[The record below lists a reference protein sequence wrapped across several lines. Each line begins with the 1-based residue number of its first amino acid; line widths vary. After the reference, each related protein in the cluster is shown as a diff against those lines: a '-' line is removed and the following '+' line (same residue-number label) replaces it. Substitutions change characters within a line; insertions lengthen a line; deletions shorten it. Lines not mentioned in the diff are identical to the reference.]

1 MWQVILLVVGVVM
14 ATIGTVMIYDARILT
29 KRFFSFGDQN
39 DASLG
44 LKILGFLIAI
54 GGALLVFF
62 KFELWVFQM
71 QKLIIKVNLLNWKVK
86 CNFESKF

>member
-1 MWQVILLVVGVVM
+1 MWQVILLLIGVIM
-14 ATIGTVMIYDARILT
+14 ATVGTVMIYDARILT

-62 KFELWVFQM
+62 QLRNGIM
-71 QKLIIKVNLLNWKVK
+71 
-86 CNFESKF
+86 

>member
-1 MWQVILLVVGVVM
+1 MIQVILLVVGAIM

-54 GGALLVFF
+54 GGASLVFF
-62 KFELWVFQM
+62 QLG
-71 QKLIIKVNLLNWKVK
+71 N
-86 CNFESKF
+86 

>member
-1 MWQVILLVVGVVM
+1 MWQVILLVVGVV
-14 ATIGTVMIYDARILT
+14 IGTVMIYDARILT

-62 KFELWVFQM
+62 QF
-71 QKLIIKVNLLNWKVK
+71 
-86 CNFESKF
+86 

>member
-1 MWQVILLVVGVVM
+1 MLQIILLVVGAIM
-14 ATIGTVMIYDARILT
+14 ATIGTVMIYGARNLT

-62 KFELWVFQM
+62 QLG
-71 QKLIIKVNLLNWKVK
+71 N
-86 CNFESKF
+86 

>member
-29 KRFFSFGDQN
+29 KRFFSLGDQN

-62 KFELWVFQM
+62 QF
-71 QKLIIKVNLLNWKVK
+71 
-86 CNFESKF
+86 

>member
-1 MWQVILLVVGVVM
+1 MWQVILLLIGVIM
-14 ATIGTVMIYDARILT
+14 AIVGTVMIYDARILT

-62 KFELWVFQM
+62 QLRNGIM
-71 QKLIIKVNLLNWKVK
+71 
-86 CNFESKF
+86 

>member
-29 KRFFSFGDQN
+29 KRFFSFGDQH

-62 KFELWVFQM
+62 QF
-71 QKLIIKVNLLNWKVK
+71 
-86 CNFESKF
+86 

>member
-1 MWQVILLVVGVVM
+1 MLQIILLVVGAIM

-62 KFELWVFQM
+62 QFG
-71 QKLIIKVNLLNWKVK
+71 N
-86 CNFESKF
+86 

>member
-44 LKILGFLIAI
+44 LKILGFLIAM

-62 KFELWVFQM
+62 QF
-71 QKLIIKVNLLNWKVK
+71 
-86 CNFESKF
+86 

>member
-14 ATIGTVMIYDARILT
+14 ATIGTVIIYDARILT

-54 GGALLVFF
+54 GGTLLVFF
-62 KFELWVFQM
+62 QF
-71 QKLIIKVNLLNWKVK
+71 
-86 CNFESKF
+86 

>member
-1 MWQVILLVVGVVM
+1 MLQVILLAVGAIM

-62 KFELWVFQM
+62 QLG
-71 QKLIIKVNLLNWKVK
+71 N
-86 CNFESKF
+86 

>member
-1 MWQVILLVVGVVM
+1 MLQIILLVVGAIM

-29 KRFFSFGDQN
+29 KRFFSYGDQN

-62 KFELWVFQM
+62 QLG
-71 QKLIIKVNLLNWKVK
+71 N
-86 CNFESKF
+86 

>member
-14 ATIGTVMIYDARILT
+14 ATIGTVMIYHARILT

-62 KFELWVFQM
+62 QF
-71 QKLIIKVNLLNWKVK
+71 
-86 CNFESKF
+86 

>member
-1 MWQVILLVVGVVM
+1 MWQVIVLLIGVVM

-44 LKILGFLIAI
+44 LKILGFLIAM

-62 KFELWVFQM
+62 QF
-71 QKLIIKVNLLNWKVK
+71 
-86 CNFESKF
+86 

>member
-1 MWQVILLVVGVVM
+1 MIQVILLVVGAIM

-62 KFELWVFQM
+62 QFG
-71 QKLIIKVNLLNWKVK
+71 N
-86 CNFESKF
+86 

>member
-1 MWQVILLVVGVVM
+1 MWQVILLVVGGVM

-62 KFELWVFQM
+62 QF
-71 QKLIIKVNLLNWKVK
+71 
-86 CNFESKF
+86 

>member
-1 MWQVILLVVGVVM
+1 MWQMILLVVGVVM

-62 KFELWVFQM
+62 QF
-71 QKLIIKVNLLNWKVK
+71 
-86 CNFESKF
+86 

>member
-14 ATIGTVMIYDARILT
+14 ATIGTGMIYDARILT

-62 KFELWVFQM
+62 QF
-71 QKLIIKVNLLNWKVK
+71 
-86 CNFESKF
+86 

>member
-44 LKILGFLIAI
+44 
-54 GGALLVFF
+54 
-62 KFELWVFQM
+62 
-71 QKLIIKVNLLNWKVK
+71 
-86 CNFESKF
+86 

>member
-1 MWQVILLVVGVVM
+1 MLQVILLVVGAIM

-62 KFELWVFQM
+62 QFGNWE
-71 QKLIIKVNLLNWKVK
+71 NLVSGDGD
-86 CNFESKF
+86 F

>member
-1 MWQVILLVVGVVM
+1 MLQVILLVVGAIM

-62 KFELWVFQM
+62 QFG
-71 QKLIIKVNLLNWKVK
+71 N
-86 CNFESKF
+86 

>member
-1 MWQVILLVVGVVM
+1 VILLVVGVVM

-62 KFELWVFQM
+62 QF
-71 QKLIIKVNLLNWKVK
+71 
-86 CNFESKF
+86 

>member
-1 MWQVILLVVGVVM
+1 MILLVVGVVM

-62 KFELWVFQM
+62 QF
-71 QKLIIKVNLLNWKVK
+71 
-86 CNFESKF
+86 

>member
-14 ATIGTVMIYDARILT
+14 ATIGTVMIYDERILT

-62 KFELWVFQM
+62 QF
-71 QKLIIKVNLLNWKVK
+71 
-86 CNFESKF
+86 

>member
-29 KRFFSFGDQN
+29 KRFFCFGDQN

-62 KFELWVFQM
+62 QF
-71 QKLIIKVNLLNWKVK
+71 
-86 CNFESKF
+86 

>member
-1 MWQVILLVVGVVM
+1 MLQIIWLVVGAIM

-62 KFELWVFQM
+62 QLG
-71 QKLIIKVNLLNWKVK
+71 N
-86 CNFESKF
+86 

>member
-1 MWQVILLVVGVVM
+1 MWQLIVLVVGVVM

-54 GGALLVFF
+54 GGALLV
-62 KFELWVFQM
+62 LS
-71 QKLIIKVNLLNWKVK
+71 LIHI
-86 CNFESKF
+86 

>member
-62 KFELWVFQM
+62 NF
-71 QKLIIKVNLLNWKVK
+71 
-86 CNFESKF
+86 NFEFFKCKS

>member
-1 MWQVILLVVGVVM
+1 MWQVILLLIGAVM
-14 ATIGTVMIYDARILT
+14 ATMGTVMIYDARILT

-44 LKILGFLIAI
+44 LKIIGFLIAI

-62 KFELWVFQM
+62 QFG
-71 QKLIIKVNLLNWKVK
+71 N
-86 CNFESKF
+86 

>member
-1 MWQVILLVVGVVM
+1 MWQVILLVVGVAM

-62 KFELWVFQM
+62 QF
-71 QKLIIKVNLLNWKVK
+71 
-86 CNFESKF
+86 

>member
-14 ATIGTVMIYDARILT
+14 STIGTVMIYDARILT

-62 KFELWVFQM
+62 QF
-71 QKLIIKVNLLNWKVK
+71 
-86 CNFESKF
+86 

>member
-14 ATIGTVMIYDARILT
+14 ATIGTVMIYDARIFT

-62 KFELWVFQM
+62 QF
-71 QKLIIKVNLLNWKVK
+71 
-86 CNFESKF
+86 

>member
-1 MWQVILLVVGVVM
+1 MWHILLILMGVILALIGV
-14 ATIGTVMIYDARILT
+14 IMIFDARILI

-62 KFELWVFQM
+62 
-71 QKLIIKVNLLNWKVK
+71 LLRGN
-86 CNFESKF
+86 

>member
-1 MWQVILLVVGVVM
+1 MLQIILLVVGAIM

-62 KFELWVFQM
+62 QLG
-71 QKLIIKVNLLNWKVK
+71 N
-86 CNFESKF
+86 

>member
-1 MWQVILLVVGVVM
+1 MLQVILLVVGAIM

-62 KFELWVFQM
+62 QLG
-71 QKLIIKVNLLNWKVK
+71 N
-86 CNFESKF
+86 